1 MSETTSY
8 HFLKNHTEEGEEE
21 REGKEHEKKILIQE
35 EDAVDQNE
43 ESAERSSLWK
53 AVANLMSDIEGTG
66 LLALPYV
73 IAESGLVAIA
83 ALVMEIIQCSRGL
96 IQCKEVTNQAE
107 QFLEL
112 LSPILNF
119 LAPQRCKTSLYTIV
133 LILRGCFD
141 RTHNFI
147 CRV

>member
-8 HFLKNHTEEGEEE
+8 HLLKNHTEKLEEE

-73 IAESGLVAIA
+73 ITESGLV
-83 ALVMEIIQCSRGL
+83 IIIIIIIGL
-96 IQCKEVTNQAE
+96 YSI
-107 QFLEL
+107 
-112 LSPILNF
+112 I
-119 LAPQRCKTSLYTIV
+119 R
-133 LILRGCFD
+133 
-141 RTHNFI
+141 
-147 CRV
+147 